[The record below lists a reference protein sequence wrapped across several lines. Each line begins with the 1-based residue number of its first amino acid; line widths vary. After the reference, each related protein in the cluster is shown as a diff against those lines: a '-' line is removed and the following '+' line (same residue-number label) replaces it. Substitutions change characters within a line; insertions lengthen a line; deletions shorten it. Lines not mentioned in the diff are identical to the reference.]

1 MTEHFEETYPRYD
14 FAGLVGLGLAFAGLI
29 ARTPPKQAPAPPARK
44 TAPATR

>member
-29 ARTPPKQAPAPPARK
+29 ARTPAKQAPARK